1 MNNTK
6 KYNKTYEKYK
16 KEAKN
21 QKKIETSI
29 SFQTDSNTKLYYR
42 H

>member
-6 KYNKTYEKYK
+6 KYNKTHEKYK

-21 QKKIETSI
+21 QKKIETFI
-29 SFQTDSNTKLYYR
+29 SFQTDCNTKLYYR